1 MKADPVESLAYFEA
15 VAAES
20 EGGANK
26 RAKK

>member
-1 MKADPVESLAYFEA
+1 MKADPIESLAYFEA

-26 RAKK
+26 KARK